1 MGMCE
6 DVLIAWMWRGPAV
19 LLDSVCLCGV
29 RG

>member
-6 DVLIAWMWRGPAV
+6 GVVIAWMWRGPAG
-19 LLDSVCLCGV
+19 LLDGVCLCGV